1 MPEEPGRRRGHAGS
15 PPAGGTRDR
24 VRRPGARRRR
34 QHVRLH
40 RPGQRGIRRDDPRAG
55 RAQEA
60 RRDRPRRGRGLHGPE
75 IWPGAFGRDSRGR
88 RVPGARRARERAR
101 SGASLAG
108 LPTLPRFTDKPLATR
123 LYDERAPRVL
133 SRRRGYAYL
142 KVGEGCD
149 NPCTFCTI
157 PQMRGNAAQPNDRF
171 AGRGGLVARSAGR
184 RRAGAHLAGHDALR
198 RGPRDGPR
206 RAGPSR
212 RSARGADGLPV
223 DPLPL
228 RVPQDARRLG
238 ARR

>member
-1 MPEEPGRRRGHAGS
+1 MPEEPGRRRGDAGS

-40 RPGQRGIRRDDPRAG
+40 RPGQGGIRRDDPRAG
-55 RAQEA
+55 RTQET

-101 SGASLAG
+101 SGASRRRPADAAAVHGQAARDETLRRAGAEGALA
-108 LPTLPRFTDKPLATR
+108 P
-123 LYDERAPRVL
+123 PRVCV
-133 SRRRGYAYL
+133 SQSGRGVRQPLHVLHDSPDA
-142 KVGEGCD
+142 
-149 NPCTFCTI
+149 
-157 PQMRGNAAQPNDRF
+157 GNAAQPNDRF

-206 RAGPSR
+206 RPGPSR
-212 RSARGADGLPV
+212 RSARGARRASRGSASSTRTPGLSTT
-223 DPLPL
+223 
-228 RVPQDARRLG
+228 RCST
-238 ARR
+238 